1 MVLIID
7 GFYSII
13 LFEILRTI
21 PCKPRLSKEQLYLHM
36 HDLVKEELYFHLT
49 VNILIKIIFHLT
61 KTVPLATGF
70 FGQEK
75 GYTTETPPTVML
87 KFTSG
92 PSSRQDSCPG
102 AEEGFLSVKAHDFG
116 LHFKTSSL
124 TTLTNFIEDDNAG
137 ESTPMHV
144 DVSNFML
151 ILQVRQ
157 L

>member
-1 MVLIID
+1 
-7 GFYSII
+7 
-13 LFEILRTI
+13 
-21 PCKPRLSKEQLYLHM
+21 
-36 HDLVKEELYFHLT
+36 
-49 VNILIKIIFHLT
+49 
-61 KTVPLATGF
+61 
-70 FGQEK
+70 
-75 GYTTETPPTVML
+75 ML

-92 PSSRQDSCPG
+92 PSSRRDSCPG

-157 L
+157 LSKRLFYRKTVIEIDCHHHGPTGRMI